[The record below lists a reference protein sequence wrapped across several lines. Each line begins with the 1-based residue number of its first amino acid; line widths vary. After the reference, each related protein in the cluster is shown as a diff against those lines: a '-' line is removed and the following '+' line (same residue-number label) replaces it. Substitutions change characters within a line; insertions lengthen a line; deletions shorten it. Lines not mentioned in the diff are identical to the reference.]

1 MGHRKRRGQVLI
13 MVGVV
18 LSLLILSVAL
28 SIYTSEVQYQEFAR
42 NKYNTAVLNFSDD
55 FNRVLTGILAGA
67 TASYNNSADITT
79 PRASAVTN
87 FTNWVAAVENAY
99 TLYGLQNNLNTTFF
113 LTNSSIG
120 NTRLY
125 TDNELVKMFWYAPNA
140 ISAISAGYTFNLTGR
155 GLYGIN
161 SSQLIYLNT
170 TVNTKIIYSGNPVI
184 PITLINNQP
193 SSISLPFQQMII
205 FNASRYSQYLSS
217 DLGNIRFYLDSNLTQ
232 PLHAWLES
240 GASRYSQNSIIWVNI
255 TAPKNVKF
263 TTSLTIYMTFLPV
276 GTEFDG
282 NYFGEAP
289 YLSATYGQ
297 YDNGPKVFPY
307 YQNFNGTKLPSSIT
321 AKSVGGSYSQNNGL
335 TITGSQ
341 GKGYSFTMKTSSSG
355 IVEVGV
361 ASSKGMSNSVGW
373 VPQSNFSKVTYS
385 SKLYNN
391 VYYVV
396 PNSGYTYGCNSIN
409 PTNGLVI
416 VANSNK
422 NYSAACNFN
431 FFPRDLGLGWDQT
444 ALYAISN
451 LTKTTIVSD
460 SRYRFPS
467 AYPFFGAAS
476 NSSTGS
482 TLIDYARVRSLPP
495 NGVMPTVSFGSMT
508 TPSSTNETL
517 YNILVFKE
525 GNLPVDDLTTRNF
538 AIAIFNPATQM
549 WQKVHIDQIKNV
561 GGGNYTLYVS
571 LPGKLPLPSPYFNY
585 SIVWVTDNR
594 GIMTESY
601 TYTSIQYV
609 LNETA
614 IGKKFYS
621 LTNQS
626 SEVYTLETLS
636 NGTVLWFGKPL
647 RFTGN
652 AFAEPIPIP
661 PVKQLRVYTNT
672 TGTFQLTPSQ
682 TEVWTPNYTYPTLN
696 FANWRTRF
704 EIGDKLVY
712 FVSFANT
719 KGKLVAVNIT
729 WLSDADAGPP
739 QYLLNIQTSS
749 GFVSINNSVYTLR
762 LLNNVRLSL
771 SIDYSISMVFNG
783 YHIESEL
790 SAVGWIKS
798 AGWEPYM
805 LPGGDWN
812 DSTATSFI
820 IEGPVRAVAFR
831 SSSNDTFFVYNSNT
845 NQFGEVYNAT
855 GPLYHTDIILVP
867 YNVPYAEIFESYR
880 WAPWNSPSGIGSLM
894 NLITLISGVS
904 TNNTLLPLDP
914 TLRPT
919 NWAYQDSSSNVQS
932 GAYLNPFSYPHGGF
946 ITSTKNMG
954 LWFTQ
959 YNNTLG
965 EAVIGGDGFNSTIK
979 TINPNQA
986 EFYIW
991 NSYDGDRNAFWAAQL
1006 TPWSSSG
1013 MSIQP
1018 IQESYSAAL
1027 WVYNGFTGSNISN
1040 IPPNIY
1046 YRMFLSNYFPT
1057 IISSTMSR

>member
-1 MGHRKRRGQVLI
+1 LKNIRKRRAQVLI

-28 SIYTSEVQYQEFAR
+28 SIYTTEVQYQEFQR
-42 NKYNTAVLNFSDD
+42 NKYNSAILNFSDD

-67 TASYNNSADITT
+67 TKSYNNSADITT
-79 PRASAVTN
+79 PRASAMTN

-99 TLYGLQNNLNTTFF
+99 TLYGLQNNLNSTFF
-113 LTNSSIG
+113 FNNVSIG
-120 NTRLY
+120 NTNRY
-125 TDNELVKMFWYAPNA
+125 TDNELVKMFWYAPNS

-170 TVNTKIIYSGNPVI
+170 TVNTKIIYPGNPII
-184 PITLINNQP
+184 PITITNTQSYST
-193 SSISLPFQQMII
+193 SSPFQQMII
-205 FNASRYSQYLSS
+205 FNASRYGQYLSS
-217 DLGNIRFYLDSNLTQ
+217 DLGNIRFYLDSKLTQ
-232 PLHAWLES
+232 PLYAWLES
-240 GASRYSQNSIIWVNI
+240 GASRNSQKSVIWVNI
-255 TAPKNVKF
+255 PSSIKPQQ
-263 TTSLTIYMTFLPV
+263 SITIYMTFLPV
-276 GTEFDG
+276 GNEFDG

-289 YLSATYGQ
+289 YLSSNYGQ

-307 YQNFNGTKLPSSIT
+307 YQNFNGTKLPVSIT
-321 AKSVGGSYSQNNGL
+321 AKSVGGSYIPNNGL
-335 TITGSQ
+335 TIKANSNY
-341 GKGYSFTMKTSSSG
+341 GYAFTVQTSNNG

-361 ASSKGMSNSVGW
+361 ASSNGMSVSVGW
-373 VPQSNFSKVTYS
+373 VPQNNFSKVSYS
-385 SKLYNN
+385 VNLYSNF
-391 VYYVV
+391 YYIV
-396 PNSGYTYGCNSIN
+396 PNSGYSYGCNSFN
-409 PTNGLVI
+409 SVNGLVI

-422 NYSAACNFN
+422 YYTAVCNFN
-431 FFPRDLGLGWDQT
+431 YFPRDIGLGWNPKL
-444 ALYAISN
+444 LYAISN
-451 LTKTTIVSD
+451 LTTTTPLSD
-460 SRYRFPS
+460 SRYTFTQT
-467 AYPFFGAAS
+467 YPFFGAAS
-476 NSSTGS
+476 NIPNGNSV
-482 TLIDYARVRSLPP
+482 IDYVRIRSLPP
-495 NGVMPTVSFGSMT
+495 NGVMPSVSFGSMT
-508 TPSSTNETL
+508 TTSNSNETL
-517 YNILVFKE
+517 YNIYVYKE
-525 GNLPVDDLTTRNF
+525 GNIPVDDLTPRNF
-538 AIAIFNPATQM
+538 AIAIFNPGTQQ
-549 WQKVHIDQIKNV
+549 WQKVHVDQLTNV
-561 GGGNYTLYVS
+561 GGGNYTLSVT
-571 LPGKLPLPSPYFNY
+571 LPGGLPLPSPYYNF

-609 LNETA
+609 LKENA
-614 IGKKFYS
+614 INQFYP
-621 LTNQS
+621 LNNQS

-647 RFTGN
+647 RFTGG

-672 TGTFQLTPSQ
+672 TGQFKLTPSQ
-682 TEVWTPNYTYPTLN
+682 TEVWTANYTYPTLN

-704 EIGDKLVY
+704 ETGDKLVY

-719 KGKLVAVNIT
+719 YGKAVAVYIT
-729 WLSDADAGPP
+729 WLPDADAAPP

-771 SIDYSISMVFNG
+771 SIDYSVSMVFNG

-845 NQFGEVYNAT
+845 GQFGEVYNPT

-867 YNVPYAEIFESYR
+867 YNVPYAELFESYK
-880 WAPWNSPSGIGSLM
+880 WSAWNSPSGIGSLM

-904 TNNTLLPLDP
+904 TNNTLMPLDP

-919 NWAYQDSSSNVQS
+919 NWAYQDSHSNVQS
-932 GAYLNPFSYPHGGF
+932 GAYLNPFNYPHGGF
-946 ITSTKNMG
+946 ITSTTNMG

-979 TINPNQA
+979 TINPSQA
-986 EFYIW
+986 QYYIW

-1018 IQESYSAAL
+1018 VQESYNAAL
-1027 WVYNGFTGSNISN
+1027 WVYNGFTGTNLLN
-1040 IPPNIY
+1040 IPPNVY

-1057 IISSTMSR
+1057 IISSTMSQ